1 LSSTAQD
8 PVDTAAREQQQNRSL
23 RPYAAFVM
31 RVAQVLVVI
40 GILTLFAAAATLVL
54 FGAFETFRHILKI
67 ITLGEPFLG
76 TQEMVL
82 SSIKLVDLILLA
94 TVLQL
99 VAVALY
105 TMFVDPQAPIP
116 GWLRTNDV
124 EGLKRKLASVIV
136 IMLGV
141 VFLEE
146 VIYWRSERNLLP
158 LGVGVAAMIVALTY
172 YIVAKARSS

>member
-1 LSSTAQD
+1 M
-8 PVDTAAREQQQNRSL
+8 DTAAREQRWNRSL
-23 RPYAAFVM
+23 RPHAAFIM

-54 FGAFETFRHILKI
+54 VGAFETFRHILKI
-67 ITLGEPFLG
+67 ITLGKPFLG

-105 TMFVDPQAPIP
+105 TMFVDHRAPIP
-116 GWLRTNDV
+116 AWLRTSDV
-124 EGLKRKLASVIV
+124 EELKRKLASVIV

-172 YIVAKARSS
+172 YIVSKAKSS

>member
-1 LSSTAQD
+1 MAQD
-8 PVDTAAREQQQNRSL
+8 PVDTAAGEQQQNRSL
-23 RPYAAFVM
+23 RPHAAFVM